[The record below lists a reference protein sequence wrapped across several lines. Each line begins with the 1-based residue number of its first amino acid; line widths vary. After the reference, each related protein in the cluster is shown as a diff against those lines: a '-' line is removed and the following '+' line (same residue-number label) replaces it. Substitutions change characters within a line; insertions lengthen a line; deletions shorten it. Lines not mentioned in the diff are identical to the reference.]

1 MRRVKDVRKTRVRLG
16 LTQAELA
23 DEIGFSVQQISNL
36 ENGRKA
42 LQKQTSLA
50 LECLLRRKRDD

>member
-1 MRRVKDVRKTRVRLG
+1 MRKVKSVRKTRVRLG

-23 DEIGFSVQQISNL
+23 DKIGFSAQQISNL
-36 ENGRKA
+36 ENDRKI

-50 LECLLRRKRDD
+50 LECLLRRQNDG

>member
-1 MRRVKDVRKTRVRLG
+1 MRKVKSVRKTRVRLG

-23 DEIGFSVQQISNL
+23 AKIGFSAQQISNL
-36 ENGRKA
+36 ENDRKT

-50 LECLLRRKRDD
+50 LECLLRRQKDG

>member
-1 MRRVKDVRKTRVRLG
+1 MRKVKSVRKTRVRLG

-23 DEIGFSVQQISNL
+23 AKIGFSAQQISNL
-36 ENGRKA
+36 ENDRKI

-50 LECLLRRKRDD
+50 LECLLRRQNDG